1 MRRRR
6 VLPGAEKEG
15 FTWCGEGGSYLV
27 RRRRVLPGAEKE
39 GLTWCGEGGSY
50 LVRRRR
56 VLPGAEKEGLA
67 KGVVAGLVLSLPWY
81 LVCDRMSWGGVSDI
95 LEPWTPS

>member
-1 MRRRR
+1 M
-6 VLPGAEKEG
+6 
-15 FTWCGEGGSYLV
+15 
-27 RRRRVLPGAEKE
+27 
-39 GLTWCGEGGSY
+39 
-50 LVRRRR
+50 RRRR